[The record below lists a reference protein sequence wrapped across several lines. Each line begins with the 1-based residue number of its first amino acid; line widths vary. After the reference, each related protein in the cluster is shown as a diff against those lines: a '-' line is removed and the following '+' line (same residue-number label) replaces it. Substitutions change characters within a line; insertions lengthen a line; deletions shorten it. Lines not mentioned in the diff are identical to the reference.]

1 MRRIDVPRTAEK
13 QGGRSDAARQRSDGA
28 RGQAAGRV
36 ISVDRLLDEA
46 PWGAFQKWVLF
57 LASLT
62 IVFDGLDAQTLS
74 LALPTITRDWHVGR
88 EQFGIVLAL
97 GFVTMAIGTVY
108 GGMLGDRAGRRFALL
123 ASMVVFG
130 AGTLATATTDG
141 VWTLGVTRLFSCVGL
156 GAAMPNATALV
167 TEYTPRRYRS
177 LAVGIALGSV
187 PIGAFIG
194 GMVAAYT
201 LSHGSWRYLFII
213 TGTIPL
219 AGAVLLAILLP
230 ESIRFLTGRPHAG
243 RRIAALLRKLGHAA
257 DDDDIFVDDAEPAAS
272 RASIRELFALC
283 ARDTIILSASFFLVI
298 FANLFVISWT
308 PALLADLALP
318 PAITSMGIATFSIG
332 GLFGAL
338 AGAGL
343 FARVGSRA
351 ALSVMMGGAVLITLL
366 LGVLPIGPTGLGG
379 PTLLVILFLGGAF
392 IPGGQVLLFALA
404 GQLYP
409 TAIRATGV
417 GFAAAIGRIGAVLS
431 GLAGPFILPFGSSGF
446 FLAVAVTM
454 LVSGILLRFMRME
467 VPASRARGLEPAV
480 ALVAK
485 V

>member
-1 MRRIDVPRTAEK
+1 MRRIDLAQRGLSQT
-13 QGGRSDAARQRSDGA
+13 GRSDAAVQRHDGA
-28 RGQAAGRV
+28 PDMAKPRIINV
-36 ISVDRLLDEA
+36 SDLLDEA
-46 PWGAFQKWVLF
+46 PWGAYQKWVLF

-74 LALPTITRDWHVGR
+74 LALPTITRAWLASRD
-88 EQFGIVLAL
+88 QFGIVLAL
-97 GFVTMAIGTVY
+97 GFVTMAFGTVF

-130 AGTLATATTDG
+130 AGTLASAISHD
-141 VWTLGVTRLFSCVGL
+141 VWTLGATRLFSCIGL

-177 LAVGIALGSV
+177 LAVGVALGSV

-194 GMVAAYT
+194 GMIAAYS
-201 LSHGSWRYLFII
+201 LSHGSWRDLFII

-219 AGAVLLAILLP
+219 AGAVLLAVLLP
-230 ESIRFLTGRPHAG
+230 ESIRFLLTRPRPGRTIAG
-243 RRIAALLRKLGHAA
+243 LVRKLGHAA
-257 DDDDIFVDDAEPAAS
+257 SDDDIFVETFETVAK
-272 RASIRELFALC
+272 RASIRELFASY
-283 ARDTIILSASFFLVI
+283 ARDTTILSLAFFLVI
-298 FANLFVISWT
+298 FANLFVINWT
-308 PALLADLALP
+308 PALLADLGLS
-318 PAITSMGIATFSIG
+318 PAVRSTGIATFSIG

-343 FARVGSRA
+343 FSRIGSRA
-351 ALSVMMGGAVLITLL
+351 ALSVMMGGAVLITVLL
-366 LGVLPIGPTGLGG
+366 AVLPIGPTGLGG
-379 PTLLVILFLGGAF
+379 HMLSVVLFLGGAF

-417 GFAAAIGRIGAVLS
+417 GFVAAVGRIGAVLS

-446 FLAVAVTM
+446 FLAVAAIM
-454 LVSGILLRFMRME
+454 FLSGILLRFMRME
-467 VPASRARGLEPAV
+467 VTRFRAADVEPAAV
-480 ALVAK
+480 LVAK